1 MPRNSNIKNFL
12 FILFV
17 GVFIVTGC
25 SQTKNTDEIALEN
38 VVVEDDFVWDG
49 ELPELMEVILHAEA
63 LYDEGSEFY
72 KERQWTK
79 ARDVFDQALEVLLEA
94 DVDAETHYRLS
105 QTYDK
110 LFFKLRKLEL
120 EQEYL
125 QTVEIDAD
133 NDEEELS
140 TAQLEAFYSSTEGES
155 SSTEHAP
162 PEQNLFQNSHNTM
175 GEISLDSTDATVKK
189 YVHELSRTRSQY
201 RKGMERATQY
211 LPMMM
216 EIFKEY
222 NVPTELTMLPLIESN
237 YRVDAVSSAGAVG
250 LWQFR
255 RATAKCHGLRV
266 DTWVDERRDP
276 EKATR
281 AAAQYLSDLYAM
293 LGDWDL
299 ALAGY
304 YMGEYKVHKAI
315 GKYRT
320 RDISTLAETR
330 AFGRGAKHYVSRL
343 KAAVILAM
351 NPEQHG
357 MTPIELSPLAYDS
370 IQVKRGSGVKTLA
383 QKLGISYNSLRSLN
397 PELKQSK
404 IPPGKGL
411 YTLKIP
417 ENTDVAMTA
426 LAQAVIEPEAAPR
439 KKSASTQS
447 TSRSSASGDVWTYRI
462 KKGDN
467 LSKISKR
474 YGVDIDTLKELNNI
488 RNVKSLQI
496 GQQLKIPAANGP
508 SVITHTIQKGETLA
522 KIAARYKVDPKT
534 LKSYNNIRNERRLQI
549 GQSIRVPLSSSSVL
563 AKKDGGQAQMLS
575 HKVKRGDSL
584 SKIAS
589 HYGVSVSQ
597 LRKWNAIGTGTVL
610 YPGDKIKVW
619 Y

>member
-1 MPRNSNIKNFL
+1 M
-12 FILFV
+12 
-17 GVFIVTGC
+17 TGC
-25 SQTKNTDEIALEN
+25 SSQTTRTDGVALKQLEN
-38 VVVEDDFVWDG
+38 GVVEDDFVWDG
-49 ELPELMEVILHAEA
+49 ELPELMEVILRAEA

-72 KERQWTK
+72 KDHQWTK
-79 ARDVFDQALEVLLEA
+79 ARDAFDQALEVLLEA

-125 QTVEIDAD
+125 QAMAE
-133 NDEEELS
+133 EEEQGEELS
-140 TAQLEAFYSSTEGES
+140 TDQLEAFFSAIGQDIGPEES
-155 SSTEHAP
+155 SISEGRA
-162 PEQNLFQNSHNTM
+162 LFQNVEGTQ
-175 GEISLDSTDATVKK
+175 GEVSIDLTDATIKK
-189 YVHELSRTRSQY
+189 YVRDLSRPRSQY
-201 RKGMERATQY
+201 RKGMERAAHY
-211 LPMMM
+211 LPMMI
-216 EIFKEY
+216 EIFREY
-222 NVPTELTMLPLIESN
+222 KIPTELTLLPLIESN

-250 LWQFR
+250 LWQFVR
-255 RATAKCHGLRV
+255 STAKCYGLRV

-276 EKATR
+276 EKSTR
-281 AAAQYLSDLYAM
+281 AAAQYLSDLYGM

-330 AFGRGAKHYVSRL
+330 AFGRGAKLYVSRL
-343 KAAVILAM
+343 KAALVLAM
-351 NPEQHG
+351 NPGQYD
-357 MTPIELSPLAYDS
+357 MVPIELAPMSYDS
-370 IQVKRGSGVKTLA
+370 IQVKRGSGIKTLA
-383 QKLGISYNSLRSLN
+383 KRLGISYNSLRSLN

-417 ENTDVAMTA
+417 HDIDTTNIT
-426 LAQAVIEPEAAPR
+426 LAQAAVEPEPELR
-439 KKSASTQS
+439 KKSVSATSPSKSTVS
-447 TSRSSASGDVWTYRI
+447 EEFWTYRI

-474 YGVDIDTLKELNNI
+474 YGVDIDTLRNINSI

-496 GQQLKIPAANGP
+496 GQKLKIPAANGP
-508 SVITHTIQKGETLA
+508 AVITHTIQKGETLA
-522 KIAARYKVDPKT
+522 KIAKRYKVDLHT
-534 LKSYNNIRNERRLQI
+534 LKGYNNIKNERRLQI
-549 GQSIRVPLSSSSVL
+549 GQKLRVPLSNSSVL
-563 AKKDGGQAQMLS
+563 AQKDGQQQMLS
-575 HKVKRGDSL
+575 YKVKRGDSL
-584 SKIAS
+584 SKIAANF
-589 HYGVSVSQ
+589 GVSVNK
-597 LRKWNAIGTGTVL
+597 LRKWNGFGTGTVI

>member
-1 MPRNSNIKNFL
+1 MKNL
-12 FILFV
+12 FFSLFV

-25 SQTKNTDEIALEN
+25 SQTKNVDELALEN
-38 VVVEDDFVWDG
+38 TVVEDDFVWDG
-49 ELPELMEVILHAEA
+49 ELPELMEVILQAEA
-63 LYDEGSEFY
+63 LYDEGSELY
-72 KERQWTK
+72 KEHQWTK

-94 DVDAETHYRLS
+94 DVDTETHYRLS

-125 QTVEIDAD
+125 QTVELDAEEE
-133 NDEEELS
+133 EEELS
-140 TAQLEAFYSSTEGES
+140 TDQLEAFYLSTGDEKRFLASES
-155 SSTEHAP
+155 SERG
-162 PEQNLFQNSHNTM
+162 LFQNAEETL
-175 GEISLDSTDATVKK
+175 GAISIDLTDATIKK
-189 YVHELSRTRSQY
+189 YVRDLSRTRSQY
-201 RKGMERATQY
+201 RKGMERAARY

-216 EIFKEY
+216 EIFREHH
-222 NVPTELTMLPLIESN
+222 VPTELAMLPLIESN
-237 YRVDAVSSAGAVG
+237 YRVDAVSSVGAVG
-250 LWQFR
+250 LWQFMR
-255 RATAKCHGLRV
+255 TTAKCYGLRV

-276 EKATR
+276 EKSTR
-281 AAAQYLSDLYAM
+281 AAAKYLSDLYAM

-330 AFGRGAKHYVSRL
+330 AFGHGAKRYVSRL
-343 KAAVILAM
+343 KAAVVLAM
-351 NPEQHG
+351 NPEQHD
-357 MTPIELSPLAYDS
+357 MTPIELHPVNAGS
-370 IQVKRGSGVKTLA
+370 IQVKRGSSIKTLA
-383 QKLGISYNSLRSLN
+383 NKLGISYNSLRSLN

-411 YTLKIP
+411 YALKIP
-417 ENTDVAMTA
+417 ENTDVDTIA
-426 LAQAVIEPEAAPR
+426 LTQAVAAEPAEPALR
-439 KKSASTQS
+439 KKSASKNSVTP
-447 TSRSSASGDVWTYRI
+447 SAASEEFWTYRI

-474 YGVDIDTLKELNNI
+474 HGVDIDTLKSLNNI

-496 GQQLKIPAANGP
+496 GQKLKIPAANGP
-508 SVITHTIQKGETLA
+508 AVITHTIQKGETLA
-522 KIAARYKVDPKT
+522 KIATRYKVDANT
-534 LKSYNNIRNERRLQI
+534 LKHYNNIRNERRLQI
-549 GQSIRVPLSSSSVL
+549 GQSLRVPLSSSSVL
-563 AKKDGGQAQMLS
+563 AKNGGEAQMFS

-584 SKIAS
+584 SKIAA

-597 LRKWNAIGTGTVL
+597 LRKWNGIGTRTVL
-610 YPGDKIKVW
+610 YPGDQIKVW